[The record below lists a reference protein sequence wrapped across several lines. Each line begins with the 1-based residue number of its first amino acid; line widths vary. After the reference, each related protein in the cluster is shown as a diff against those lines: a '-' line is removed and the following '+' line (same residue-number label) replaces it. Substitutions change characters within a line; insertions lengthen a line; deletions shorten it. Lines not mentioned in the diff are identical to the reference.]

1 MKRIAP
7 LAVVVTVA
15 ILAATV
21 AKRRDVTALP
31 ERPKGN
37 WEPDSAK
44 ITS

>member
-21 AKRRDVTALP
+21 AKRRDATPLP
-31 ERPKGN
+31 ERPKGD
-37 WEPDSAK
+37 WEPDGAGT
-44 ITS
+44 TS